1 MVGDKLGMWHE
12 LVSKVLNI
20 VLSNANDSFKWT
32 LTKNS
37 EFNVKSMYKNLMQT
51 GSLPIT
57 NIAWKLKVPLKIKIF
72 FAPSHPRPPVVTDPF
87 GRTLPRLFSRPP
99 VVDAML
105 LPIWAS
111 FPAACC
117 GRPSARRLCPPLFA
131 PPVCWCCTSAMR
143 SPLFYT
149 RTGGFSALLV
159 FCRTEEGGVLCPDLL
174 LQGYF
179 CLVLS
184 VIEAGCPSHSF
195 LLLVFCISAAPEVL
209 CGWSV
214 VQHIFILCFEY
225 KY

>member
-37 EFNVKSMYKNLMQT
+37 EFTVKSMYKNLMQT

-99 VVDAML
+99 VVDAVVAAHLGLIPCCL
-105 LPIWAS
+105 LRPPVRAPS
-111 FPAACC
+111 VPAPLRAACLLVLH
-117 GRPSARRLCPPLFA
+117 LC
-131 PPVCWCCTSAMR
+131 
-143 SPLFYT
+143 
-149 RTGGFSALLV
+149 SALA
-159 FCRTEEGGVLCPDLL
+159 
-174 LQGYF
+174 
-179 CLVLS
+179 LVLHKDR
-184 VIEAGCPSHSF
+184 G
-195 LLLVFCISAAPEVL
+195 LL
-209 CGWSV
+209 
-214 VQHIFILCFEY
+214 
-225 KY
+225 